1 MLISLGT
8 VVAAADDSVQA
19 VSWMTGDSRGTT
31 SDRVLTSHC
40 VNARISLETTLRNE
54 IHELCRALTEA
65 VLHLRSVTGHGK
77 ISYNHLPF
85 FISFIVLAN
94 SLLELLFGNFF
105 HINVASIDSCFNNF
119 EVIAKFGRHFAH
131 RTVQVQWAVR
141 NEHRVL
147 NKVG

>member
-1 MLISLGT
+1 MLVYSGT
-8 VVAAADDSVQA
+8 VVTAADDSMQA
-19 VSWMTGDSRGTT
+19 MSWVAGDSGGTIR
-31 SDRVLTSHC
+31 DRVLTSHR
-40 VNARISLETTLRNE
+40 VDARIGLESTFGYE
-54 IHELCRALTEA
+54 IHELCWALTEA

-85 FISFIVLAN
+85 FVSFIVLAN

-141 NEHRVL
+141 NEHWVL
-147 NKVG
+147 YNVR